1 MSEKNKIIELDFDK
15 IREDFGSVANFTKFH
30 GYDQNVIYKIQFNK
44 SFVVGSKNEK
54 MFGWLRD
61 NGYVKNISS
70 LPASLRGI

>member
-15 IREDFGSVANFTKFH
+15 IRKNFGSVANFTKFH
-30 GYDQNVIYKIQFNK
+30 DYDPNVIYKIQFNK

-54 MFGWLRD
+54 MFRWLRD

-70 LPASLRGI
+70 LPVSLRG